1 MMGAGEVNIEERI
14 LMTMQEY
21 SILKEV
27 LEYHECGWSY
37 NVTGI
42 CNWSSCPLANSRYVT
57 IRDHD
62 GE

>member
-27 LEYHECGWSY
+27 LEYHECGWSKLFIFGSM
-37 NVTGI
+37 V
-42 CNWSSCPLANSRYVT
+42 AR
-57 IRDHD
+57 
-62 GE
+62 